1 VELLR
6 AEEPSECD
14 GADEEARKVEAL
26 KELNDMV
33 TTLQEGGVEV
43 CMSRVEA
50 VAAVRRKAK
59 DDVASREMLP
69 MLDATPLLVRRDA
82 ERRWGGGHGRRV
94 VHAAQPGGRQ

>member
-33 TTLQEGGVEV
+33 TTLQEGGVFFL
-43 CMSRVEA
+43 
-50 VAAVRRKAK
+50 RK
-59 DDVASREMLP
+59 RESFIKSTVHYKLECKHP
-69 MLDATPLLVRRDA
+69 Q
-82 ERRWGGGHGRRV
+82 GGGVRH
-94 VHAAQPGGRQ
+94 PTLI